1 MGARG
6 LEGEE
11 RGVGRLRRAGAR
23 ARAGGGRRLMASVDG
38 RQGAARGR
46 RPLKSHITIASD
58 TRPWKTGAAKGARRT
73 LVARCRGGSLGTL
86 C

>member
-11 RGVGRLRRAGAR
+11 RGAGRLRRAGAR
-23 ARAGGGRRLMASVDG
+23 ARSRRLMASVDG

-73 LVARCRGGSLGTL
+73 SVARCRGGSLGTL